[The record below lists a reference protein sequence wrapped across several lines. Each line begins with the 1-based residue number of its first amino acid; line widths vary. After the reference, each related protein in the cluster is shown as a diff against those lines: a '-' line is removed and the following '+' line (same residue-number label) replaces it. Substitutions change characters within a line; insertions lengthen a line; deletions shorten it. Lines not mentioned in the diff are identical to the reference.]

1 MENIRMMTPIE
12 RHMLITLL
20 ERMDVPELRLDV
32 SKPSNVRWLLR
43 NLRINNNEAEGI
55 DEAIQGLKTIARS
68 QND

>member
-1 MENIRMMTPIE
+1 MMTPIE

>member
-1 MENIRMMTPIE
+1 
-12 RHMLITLL
+12 MLITLL

-43 NLRINNNEAEGI
+43 NLRISNNDAEGI
-55 DEAIQGLKTIARS
+55 EEAIHGLKTLERG

>member
-1 MENIRMMTPIE
+1 MADEFSR
-12 RHMLITLL
+12 LKLLL
-20 ERMDVPELRLDV
+20 EAMDVPEMRRDV
-32 SKPSNVRWLLR
+32 TKVANVRWLLR

>member
-1 MENIRMMTPIE
+1 
-12 RHMLITLL
+12 MLITLL

>member
-1 MENIRMMTPIE
+1 MTPIE

-43 NLRINNNEAEGI
+43 NLRISNNDAEGI
-55 DEAIQGLKTIARS
+55 EEAIHGLKTLARVKE
-68 QND
+68 

>member
-1 MENIRMMTPIE
+1 
-12 RHMLITLL
+12 MLITLL

-43 NLRINNNEAEGI
+43 NLRINNKEAEGI

>member
-1 MENIRMMTPIE
+1 MKPVE